1 MGELTALFKPPYW
14 WPKNIIPTVSP
25 SDLSR
30 QNSILA
36 LWQLAQYS
44 ELSENVSP
52 LAENFYLNFT
62 GRTCTLNCDISL
74 RRTYMY
80 AVSSATV

>member
-14 WPKNIIPTVSP
+14 WPKNIILEHYSP

-30 QNSILA
+30 QNFILA
-36 LWQLAQYS
+36 LWQLAQYA

-52 LAENFYLNFT
+52 LAENFNLNIT
-62 GRTCTLNCDISL
+62 GRL
-74 RRTYMY
+74 RVYMHIKLRHFTSTNLH
-80 AVSSATV
+80 VRRI

>member
-14 WPKNIIPTVSP
+14 WPKNIISTVSP

-36 LWQLAQYS
+36 LWQLAQYA

-52 LAENFYLNFT
+52 LAENFNLNVT
-62 GRTCTLNCDISL
+62 GRL
-74 RRTYMY
+74 RVYMHIKLRHFTSTNLR
-80 AVSSATV
+80 VRRI